1 MGGTQKLLSLP
12 VFISFCEAPLFQ
24 PFVGQW
30 WTFIEANKK
39 APMQWPGPVK
49 LSESKDMQANVYFR
63 HLGVELGDKLSKDD
77 WVHVVRKQVQKAPI
91 SLSKS
96 KSEIWK

>member
-1 MGGTQKLLSLP
+1 M
-12 VFISFCEAPLFQ
+12 
-24 PFVGQW
+24 
-30 WTFIEANKK
+30 
-39 APMQWPGPVK
+39 K

-96 KSEIWK
+96 ESKNTYIYESERKVKENLACVLFVCATGTNLLSGGRCK